1 MLVLSRR
8 LNEEV
13 VFPGLGITVR
23 VIKSKGNQTRLAIS
37 APDSV
42 RILRG
47 ELAWDTEPHT
57 EVTSLDVVVNPAA

>member
-8 LNEEV
+8 KDEGIV
-13 VFPGLGITVR
+13 ISDGITITVSEIRGDR
-23 VIKSKGNQTRLAIS
+23 VRLAIS

-47 ELAWDTEPHT
+47 ELLGGLKEIEIP
-57 EVTSLDVVVNPAA
+57 LAAVHQG

>member
-8 LNEEV
+8 KDEGIV
-13 VFPGLGITVR
+13 ISDGITITVSEIRGDR
-23 VIKSKGNQTRLAIS
+23 VRLAIS

-47 ELAWDTEPHT
+47 ELLDGLKEI
-57 EVTSLDVVVNPAA
+57 EVSLAAIHQEV

>member
-8 LNEEV
+8 KHEGIV
-13 VFPGLGITVR
+13 ISDGITITVSEIRGDR
-23 VIKSKGNQTRLAIS
+23 VRLAIS

-47 ELAWDTEPHT
+47 ELLDGLKEI
-57 EVTSLDVVVNPAA
+57 EVPLAAVQEV

>member
-8 LNEEV
+8 KDEGIV
-13 VFPGLGITVR
+13 ISDGITITVSEIRGDR
-23 VIKSKGNQTRLAIS
+23 VRLAIS

-47 ELAWDTEPHT
+47 EL
-57 EVTSLDVVVNPAA
+57 LDGLREIELPLTAVHQG

>member
-8 LNEEV
+8 KDEGIV
-13 VFPGLGITVR
+13 ISDGITITVSEIRGDR
-23 VIKSKGNQTRLAIS
+23 VRLAIS

-47 ELAWDTEPHT
+47 EL
-57 EVTSLDVVVNPAA
+57 LDKLKEIEAPLAAIHAG